1 VTSDKVQN
9 GWIFDPPEYSTTG
22 LNGKPAIK
30 SKAVNHAAE
39 NGKYGK
45 GSALLADAKT
55 NTRTLFMVGNVIS
68 HPWYSSGIFGLYAA
82 DTGFRFNNPQGVDKN
97 GEPKNNDISVA
108 YNGCSYMRLGD
119 VFRLNGVNGYS
130 SPGLSRQFVMGE
142 TFVLTAM
149 INGSYDRTG
158 YNSFP
163 GYFINRSPEMLVSE
177 VIAYDRVLS
186 DEEIHEIERY
196 LTAKWIENDGE
207 IPPRNDTVL
216 ADGSTITI
224 VAENGEV
231 GKLNINGDLNLD
243 AVNFALVDT
252 KDLVSADK
260 RTVVEVSGDLTGTI
274 GEIARDNAGSWKL
287 AVDDGKIDIF
297 KPGFFLLMR

>member
-1 VTSDKVQN
+1 
-9 GWIFDPPEYSTTG
+9 

-30 SKAVNHAAE
+30 SKAVNHLTV
-39 NGKYGK
+39 NGVYES
-45 GSALLADAKT
+45 GSALLADSKT
-55 NTRTLFMVGNVIS
+55 NTRTSFLVGNVVS
-68 HPWYSSGIFGLYAA
+68 HPWYSSGIFGLYGI
-82 DTGFRFNNPQGVDKN
+82 DTGFRFNNPQGVDEN
-97 GEPKNNDISVA
+97 GVGKNNDISVA
-108 YNGCSYMRLGD
+108 YNGCSYLRLGD
-119 VFRLNGVNGYS
+119 VFRLNGAEGYGRDS
-130 SPGLSRQFVMGE
+130 GISKQFVLGE
-142 TFVLTAM
+142 AFVLTAM
-149 INGSYDRTG
+149 INGTYDRTG

-163 GYFINRSPEMLVSE
+163 GYYVNRSPEMLVSE

-186 DEEIHEIERY
+186 DEEIREIERY

-216 ADGSTITI
+216 ANGSTITI

-252 KDLVSADK
+252 KDLVLADK
-260 RTVVEVSGDLTGTI
+260 RTVVEVSGNLSGTI

-287 AVDDGKIDIF
+287 AVGNGKIDIF